1 MAISIREAKASQ
13 QDRDWIEQAYGEYL
27 ADLAADQTGVF
38 PSLTVTGQ
46 SIEELVQG
54 WFRDER
60 SIPFVILRD
69 SQLAGFALVQREAAA
84 GDDHKRHYRLSE
96 FFVGPSFRRG
106 GVGRGAAMLLFS
118 RFAGE
123 WTIAE
128 QARNPGAI
136 RFWRR
141 VVAEYTNGDFRE
153 RRTHG
158 EVAHQFSTHRA
169 ATAPAR

>member
-1 MAISIREAKASQ
+1 MPISIREAKASQ
-13 QDRDWIEQAYGEYL
+13 QDREWIEQAYGDYL

-46 SIEELVQG
+46 SIAELVQG

-60 SIPFVILRD
+60 SVPFVILREN
-69 SQLAGFALVQREAAA
+69 QLAGFALVQHETAA
-84 GDDHKRHYRLSE
+84 DDRKRHYRLSE
-96 FFVGPSFRRG
+96 FFVGASFRRC

-153 RRTHG
+153 RRAHG
-158 EVAHQFSTHRA
+158 EVAHQFSTYRG

>member
-1 MAISIREAKASQ
+1 MPITIREAKASQ

-46 SIEELVQG
+46 SIAELVQG

-60 SIPFVILRD
+60 SVPFVILREN
-69 SQLAGFALVQREAAA
+69 QLAGFALVQRESA
-84 GDDHKRHYRLSE
+84 DDHKRHYRMSE
-96 FFVGPSFRRG
+96 FFVGPPFRRR

-123 WTIAE
+123 WIIAE

-141 VVAEYTNGDFRE
+141 VIAEYTNGDFRE
-153 RRTHG
+153 RRAHG
-158 EVAHQFSTHRA
+158 EVAHQFSTSRG

>member
-1 MAISIREAKASQ
+1 MIVR
-13 QDRDWIEQAYGEYL
+13 
-27 ADLAADQTGVF
+27 
-38 PSLTVTGQ
+38 
-46 SIEELVQG
+46 
-54 WFRDER
+54 
-60 SIPFVILRD
+60 
-69 SQLAGFALVQREAAA
+69 
-84 GDDHKRHYRLSE
+84 E
-96 FFVGPSFRRG
+96 FFVGPPFRRH

-141 VVAEYTNGDFRE
+141 IIAEYTNGDFRE
-153 RRTHG
+153 RRAHG
-158 EVAHQFSTHRA
+158 EVAHQFSTHRS

>member
-1 MAISIREAKASQ
+1 MSTTIREAKASQ

-46 SIEELVQG
+46 SIAELVQG

-60 SIPFVILRD
+60 SVPFVILREN
-69 SQLAGFALVQREAAA
+69 QRAGFALVQRET
-84 GDDHKRHYRLSE
+84 GEDRKRHYRMSE
-96 FFVGPSFRRG
+96 FFVGPSFRRR

-123 WTIAE
+123 WIIAE

-141 VVAEYTNGDFRE
+141 VIAEYTNGDFRE
-153 RRTHG
+153 RRAHG
-158 EVAHQFSTHRA
+158 EVAHQFSTSRG

>member
-1 MAISIREAKASQ
+1 MPISIREAKASP
-13 QDRDWIEQAYGEYL
+13 QDREWIEQAYGEYL

-46 SIEELVQG
+46 SITELVQA

-60 SIPFVILRD
+60 SVPFVILRENE
-69 SQLAGFALVQREAAA
+69 LAGFALVQREAAA
-84 GDDHKRHYRLSE
+84 ADDRMRHYRLSE
-96 FFVGPSFRRG
+96 FFVSPPSRRH

-153 RRTHG
+153 RRAHG
-158 EVAHQFSTHRA
+158 EVAHQFSTQRG

>member
-1 MAISIREAKASQ
+1 MSISIREAKTSQ
-13 QDRDWIEQAYGEYL
+13 QDRNWIEQAYGEYL
-27 ADLAADQTGVF
+27 ADLAVDQTGVF

-46 SIEELVQG
+46 SIAELVQG

-60 SIPFVILRD
+60 SVPFVILREN
-69 SQLAGFALVQREAAA
+69 QLAGFALVQREAATA
-84 GDDHKRHYRLSE
+84 DDRKRHYRLSE
-96 FFVGPSFRRG
+96 FFVGQAFRRR

-128 QARNPGAI
+128 QARNPGAL

-153 RRTHG
+153 RRAHG
-158 EVAHQFSTHRA
+158 EVAHQFSTHR
-169 ATAPAR
+169 TASVPAR

>member
-1 MAISIREAKASQ
+1 MPISIREAKASP
-13 QDRDWIEQAYGEYL
+13 QDREWIEQAYGDYL

-46 SIEELVQG
+46 SIAELVQG

-60 SIPFVILRD
+60 SVAFVILREN
-69 SQLAGFALVQREAAA
+69 QLAGFALVQREAAA
-84 GDDHKRHYRLSE
+84 DERKRHYRLSE
-96 FFVGPSFRRG
+96 FFVGPSFRRH

-153 RRTHG
+153 RRAHG
-158 EVAHQFSTHRA
+158 EVAHQFSTQRG